1 MGAVDPPGRPQS
13 QPWVRLAEIT
23 VASLPGSRGETTT
36 NISLLI
42 MSCSSNT
49 LLPPQTSQEK
59 TKSRTPTLPVRVPDI
74 TKRVRS
80 ESVPRSFGTPD
91 CNEKVEVV
99 KVLSTA
105 GTGLKRENEKV
116 EALSNINRF
125 ITMDKVKRD
134 DAVRVEN
141 DKAREVQKLEIK
153 IVPAPVQD
161 SSYVQVKQEQI
172 KMTNERALFLNNAE
186 KARIPKSPEPFR
198 GRQRDLSEGRTP
210 QEGRR
215 IPPLSKPPPP
225 PGKTISITT
234 PS

>member
-13 QPWVRLAEIT
+13 QPWVRRAEIT
-23 VASLPGSRGETTT
+23 VASLPGLPGETTT

-42 MSCSSNT
+42 ISFSSNT

-116 EALSNINRF
+116 EAPGPESTQL
-125 ITMDKVKRD
+125 
-134 DAVRVEN
+134 A
-141 DKAREVQKLEIK
+141 
-153 IVPAPVQD
+153 PAELAQ
-161 SSYVQVKQEQI
+161 
-172 KMTNERALFLNNAE
+172 LL
-186 KARIPKSPEPFR
+186 
-198 GRQRDLSEGRTP
+198 
-210 QEGRR
+210 
-215 IPPLSKPPPP
+215 
-225 PGKTISITT
+225 
-234 PS
+234 

>member
-1 MGAVDPPGRPQS
+1 M
-13 QPWVRLAEIT
+13 
-23 VASLPGSRGETTT
+23 
-36 NISLLI
+36 
-42 MSCSSNT
+42 
-49 LLPPQTSQEK
+49 
-59 TKSRTPTLPVRVPDI
+59 
-74 TKRVRS
+74 
-80 ESVPRSFGTPD
+80 
-91 CNEKVEVV
+91 

-210 QEGRR
+210 HEGRR

-225 PGKTISITT
+225 PPTPPGKTISITT
-234 PS
+234 PSLTSSLQSSWKEQTRLRRFAKVPRMRMSGRKANSSS